1 MITFSKGLLLYM
13 EIRKE
18 LGMFVRGAV
27 VAIIALK
34 YTCVSS
40 YGIKKYI
47 RNISIFK
54 INLIV
59 YILIFIYTTITWIKP

>member
-47 RNISIFK
+47 RNISS
-54 INLIV
+54 
-59 YILIFIYTTITWIKP
+59 ILVQFNCLHIDLHLYNNYMD

>member
-34 YTCVSS
+34 YTCVSP

-47 RNISIFK
+47 RNISS
-54 INLIV
+54 
-59 YILIFIYTTITWIKP
+59 ILVQFNCLHIDLHL